1 METSPQPSPAA
12 AHLTGAA
19 GAILLAAQSAPGGF
33 DPYWAV
39 VGGKPALTWSVAA
52 CARAAPLGAVALVV
66 ASDRLNDACA
76 LAEAE
81 GWRYVRPVAAHGPQL
96 RDAIAAGQAALPVDC
111 HWVVL
116 HDAARPL
123 LTPELILAGLTAAA
137 RTGVACACEPVK
149 ETIKRARASAVT
161 ETLER
166 AHLALLQTPQ
176 VFARERLLAL
186 LDCDAGGQWADAAA
200 RAAALGMPVATFPGG
215 HENLRVAAADDV
227 ALAEDV
233 LARRQREA
241 LGGAHG

>member
-1 METSPQPSPAA
+1 VETSPQPAPAA
-12 AHLTGAA
+12 AYLTGAA

-33 DPYWAV
+33 DPYWVV
-39 VGGKPALTWSVAA
+39 VGGKSALTWSVAA
-52 CARAAPLGAVALVV
+52 CARAAPLGVVALVV
-66 ASDRLNDACA
+66 ASDRLDDACA
-76 LAEAE
+76 LVEAE
-81 GWRYVRPVAAHGPQL
+81 GWRYVRPVAAHGAQQCG
-96 RDAIAAGQAALPVDC
+96 AIAAGLAALPVDC

-149 ETIKRARASAVT
+149 ETIKRARVGVVT

-186 LDCDAGGQWADAAA
+186 VASDAGGQWADAAA

-215 HENLRVAAADDV
+215 HENLRVATADDV
-227 ALAEDV
+227 ALAADV

>member
-1 METSPQPSPAA
+1 M
-12 AHLTGAA
+12 
-19 GAILLAAQSAPGGF
+19 LLAAQSAPGGF

-52 CARAAPLGAVALVV
+52 CGRVAPIGAVALVV
-66 ASDRLNDACA
+66 ASDRLNDART

-81 GWRYVRPVAAHGPQL
+81 GWRHVRLVVAHGPQQC
-96 RDAIAAGQAALPVDC
+96 DAIAAGLAALPVDC

-123 LTPELILAGLTAAA
+123 LTPELILAGLMAAA

-149 ETIKRARASAVT
+149 ETIKRARAGVVT

-166 AHLALLQTPQ
+166 AHLVLLRTPQ

-186 LDCDAGGQWADAAA
+186 VASDAGGQWADAAA
-200 RAAALGMPVATFPGG
+200 RAAALGMPVSTFPGG
-215 HENLRVAAADDV
+215 HENLRVATADDI